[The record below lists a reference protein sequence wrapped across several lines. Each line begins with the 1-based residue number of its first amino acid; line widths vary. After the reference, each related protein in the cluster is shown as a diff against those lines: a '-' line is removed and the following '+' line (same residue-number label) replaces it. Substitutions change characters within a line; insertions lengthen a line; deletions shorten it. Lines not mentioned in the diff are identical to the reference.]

1 MGQSNYAEYPNFSI
15 VGEEWSYNPLLIG
28 YWQDGNHYKDKYRS
42 YLTHS
47 MDFALQKALQ
57 NGLTNEESWDKG
69 LIEIYEA
76 LAMILHIQTQ
86 KRLLAFLDNH
96 DMDRAFTQYNEN
108 QHYLK
113 WP

>member
-1 MGQSNYAEYPNFSI
+1 MAQWAKAIMQEYPNFSI

-76 LAMILHIQTQ
+76 LYNDFAYTDPETTFGIPGQSRHGSRFYPIQ
-86 KRLLAFLDNH
+86 
-96 DMDRAFTQYNEN
+96 
-108 QHYLK
+108 
-113 WP
+113 